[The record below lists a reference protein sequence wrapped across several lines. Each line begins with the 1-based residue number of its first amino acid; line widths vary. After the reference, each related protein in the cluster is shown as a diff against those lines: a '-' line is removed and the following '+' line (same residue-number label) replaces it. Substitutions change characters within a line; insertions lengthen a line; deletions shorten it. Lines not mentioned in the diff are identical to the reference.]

1 MEMRLRIL
9 LLAVTVLGIGMP
21 AHAALLRVGT
31 CPGASYT
38 TIGDALAAAL
48 DGDTVF
54 VCAGVYPEQVVV
66 NRRIRLRGA
75 PGAIIRPSSMVA
87 NSTSLRT
94 AETIAAVMVVTAKAT
109 ITGLDVDGS
118 QNGIVGC
125 SPSGPLLMGIF
136 VRATTAAIKKNKVHG
151 TQLADGTCDNGAAI
165 YVQGN
170 GTGVARVQVFRN
182 EVYNYQRSGIV
193 VSESGT
199 QGLVRRNTVTGE
211 GSTPLIAQ
219 NGVQFSFGAS
229 GVVQGNVVTNNETVS
244 NGCVFDGGNLS
255 FQSDRGLINN
265 NTFTGNTGG
274 VIVTGNQNRILH
286 NVVDGLAS
294 GDPVGLDGIAV
305 YGDNNSV
312 AANTVRNQSHAGV
325 ILEGDGNQ
333 ARGNRIVNT
342 SGAALCTPTQAAP
355 GCDVSL
361 SVCGIGLWIAGG
373 SRNSASGN
381 TFASNDE
388 DMRDDGTDTG
398 RKPRGR

>member
-1 MEMRLRIL
+1 M
-9 LLAVTVLGIGMP
+9 LAVTMLGIGKP

-31 CPGASYT
+31 CPGASYA

-54 VCAGVYPEQVVV
+54 VCAGVYNEQVVV
-66 NRRIRLRGA
+66 NRRLRMRGA
-75 PGAIIRPSSMVA
+75 PGAIIRPTNMVA

-94 AETIAAVMVVTAKAT
+94 AEAIAAVMVVSAKAT
-109 ITGLDVDGS
+109 ITGLEIDGTN
-118 QNGIVGC
+118 NGIAGC
-125 SPSGPLLMGIF
+125 SPSGPLLMGMF
-136 VRATTAAIKKNKVHG
+136 VRATSAAIKKNKVHG
-151 TQLADGTCDNGAAI
+151 LQMADATCDNGAAV

-170 GTGVARVQVFRN
+170 GTAVARVQVFRN
-182 EVYNYQRSGIV
+182 EIYGYQRGGIV
-193 VSESGT
+193 ISESGT
-199 QGLVRRNTVTGE
+199 QGLVRRNTVTGA

-219 NGVQFSFGAS
+219 NGIQFAFGAT
-229 GVVQGNVVTNNETVS
+229 GVVQGNVVTNNQTVS

-274 VIVTGNQNRILH
+274 VIITGNQNRVLH
-286 NVVDGLAS
+286 NTVDGLAS
-294 GDPVGLDGIAV
+294 GNPVGLDGVAV

-312 AANTVRNQSHAGV
+312 VANVVRNQSHAGI
-325 ILEGDGNQ
+325 ILEGDGNN

-342 SGAALCTPTQAAP
+342 SGAALCAPTAAAP

-361 SVCGIGLWIAGG
+361 SVCGVGLWIAGG
-373 SRNSASGN
+373 SRNSANGN
-381 TFASNDE
+381 TFNGNDE

-398 RKPRGR
+398 RKPH

>member
-1 MEMRLRIL
+1 MRLRIL
-9 LLAVTVLGIGMP
+9 LLAVTMLGLGGT
-21 AHAALLRVGT
+21 AHASLLRVGT
-31 CPGASYT
+31 CPGASYA

-48 DGDTVF
+48 DGDTIF

-66 NRRIRLRGA
+66 NRRLRMRGA
-75 PGAIIRPSSMVA
+75 PGAIIKPANMVA

-94 AETIAAVMVVTAKAT
+94 SEAIAAVMVVTAKST
-109 ITGLDVDGS
+109 ITGIEIDGS
-118 QNGIVGC
+118 QNGLAGC

-136 VRATTAAIKKNKVHG
+136 VRATSAAIKKNRVHG
-151 TQLADGTCDNGAAI
+151 LQMADATCDNGAAI

-170 GTGVARVQVFRN
+170 GTAVSRVQLFRN
-182 EVYNYQRSGIV
+182 EVSQYQRSGIV

-199 QGLVRRNTVTGE
+199 QGLVRRNTVTGN

-219 NGVQFSFGAS
+219 NGIQFSFGGT
-229 GVVQGNVVTNNETVS
+229 GVVQGNVVTNNQTVS

-274 VIVTGNQNRILH
+274 VIITGNQNRVLH
-286 NVVDGLAS
+286 NTVDGLAS
-294 GDPVGLDGIAV
+294 GNPVGLDGIAV
-305 YGDNNSV
+305 YGDSNVVN
-312 AANTVRNQSHAGV
+312 ANIVRNQSHAGV
-325 ILEGDGNQ
+325 ILEGDGNS

-342 SGAALCTPTQAAP
+342 SGAALCAPTAAAP
-355 GCDVSL
+355 GCDVQL

-373 SRNSASGN
+373 SRNSAGGN
-381 TFASNDE
+381 TFGSNDE

-398 RKPRGR
+398 RKPH

>member
-9 LLAVTVLGIGMP
+9 LLAVTTLGMGMP

-31 CPGASYT
+31 CPGAQYA
-38 TIGDALAAAL
+38 TIGSALTAAL
-48 DGDTVF
+48 DGDSII
-54 VCAGVYPEQVVV
+54 VCAGVYAEQVVV
-66 NRRIRLRGA
+66 DRRLRLRGA
-75 PGAIIRPSSMVA
+75 PGAIIRPVGMVA

-94 AETIAAVMVVTAKAT
+94 AEQVAAVMVVTAKAT
-109 ITGLDVDGS
+109 ITGLEVDAS
-118 QNGIVGC
+118 QNGIAGC
-125 SPSGPLLMGIF
+125 SPSGPLLMGVF
-136 VRATTAAIKKNKVHG
+136 VRGTTAAVKKNKVHG
-151 TQLADGTCDNGAAI
+151 TQLADPTCDNGAAI

-170 GTGVARVQVFRN
+170 GTAVTRVQLFRN
-182 EVYNYQRSGIV
+182 EVFDYQRSGIV
-193 VSESGT
+193 VSESAT
-199 QGLVRRNTVTGE
+199 QGLVRRNTVTGD

-229 GVVQGNVVTNNETVS
+229 GVVQGNVVTNNQTVS

-274 VIVTGNQNRILH
+274 VIITGNQNRVLH

-294 GDPVGLDGIAV
+294 GNPVGLDGIAV

-312 AANTVRNQSHAGV
+312 AANVVRNESHAGV
-325 ILEGDGNQ
+325 LLEGDGNQ

-342 SGAALCTPTQAAP
+342 SGAALCIPAQAAP

-361 SVCGIGLWIAGG
+361 SVCGVGLWIAGG
-373 SRNSASGN
+373 SNNSANGN
-381 TFASNDE
+381 TFGNNDD
-388 DMRDDGTDTG
+388 DMRDDGTNTG